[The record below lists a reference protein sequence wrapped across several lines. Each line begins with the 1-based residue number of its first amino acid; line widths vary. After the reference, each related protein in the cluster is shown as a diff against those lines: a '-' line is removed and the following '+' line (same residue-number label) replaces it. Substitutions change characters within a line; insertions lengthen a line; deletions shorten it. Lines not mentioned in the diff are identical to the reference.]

1 MKLEHVAYQ
10 VAEPKAMAE
19 WYCDHLAMTI
29 AHQVEDY
36 CFFLVASD
44 GEGMLEIY
52 NNPAEPVPDWSA
64 RTAVEMHIA
73 FWSDDVDADFARLLA
88 AGATEIL
95 APQQL
100 TPTIKHTMIRDPW
113 GTALQLINRAEKLY

>member
-10 VAEPKAMAE
+10 VAEPQAMAQ
-19 WYCDHLAMTI
+19 WYCEHLGMTI
-29 AHQVEDY
+29 AHQVEDF

-52 NNPAEPVPDWSA
+52 RNPAEPVPDWSA

-73 FWSDDVDADFARLLA
+73 FWSDDVQADFDRLIA
-88 AGATEIL
+88 AGAAEIL
-95 APQQL
+95 PPQQL
-100 TPTIKHTMIRDPW
+100 NADVMHTMIRDPW
-113 GTALQLINRAEKLY
+113 GTALQLIHRTRKMY